1 MDAAS
6 RPAASLQDD
15 FGAGRAGAF
24 RDQLVSSPHGRRPRE
39 YRRCAGADGAPAG
52 FPARPCSRH
61 QQIERAHRAARTDD
75 KPPSAISPPSA
86 ANALPRHR
94 LRQHLN
100 QRAIVVDQIG
110 VDHAI
115 AAIRHRVAGL
125 DPERRLSQ
133 WQRRIGRRTDEVAGA
148 QRPAVDG
155 GAIAGRIRRQSAA
168 SPPQRSPT
176 PAPAASRSA
185 RPASVPPA
193 AAPAPRRAEQAK
205 PAGAGSRS

>member
-1 MDAAS
+1 MNAAS
-6 RPAASLQDD
+6 RPAASSQTIAAPAAPALSETSRVVAARPEA
-15 FGAGRAGAF
+15 AGMLTMR
-24 RDQLVSSPHGRRPRE
+24 RRGRRTC
-39 YRRCAGADGAPAG
+39 RRFQSGH
-52 FPARPCSRH
+52 SRD
-61 QQIERAHRAARTDD
+61 QQIERADRLPGADHQTALGDIAA
-75 KPPSAISPPSA
+75 AA
-86 ANALPRHR
+86 ANALPRRR

-115 AAIRHRVAGL
+115 AAIRHPVAGL

-133 WQRRIGRRTDEVAGA
+133 WQRRVGRTHRRGRGRATPSRRR
-148 QRPAVDG
+148 RPY
-155 GAIAGRIRRQSAA
+155 RRPDLPAERA
-168 SPPQRSPT
+168 CPPQPSPT

-185 RPASVPPA
+185 RPASVPAA